1 MCKILKLKKEKNSQL
16 LAEQQ
21 EVVQQEAN
29 WATLVGTLRK
39 AGWCRNQTDLGI
51 ENYRGMLMPLVM
63 RDAFLAITGI
73 AARSLADEAGCF
85 HVFTTCRFGCKT
97 KSIDYV

>member
-16 LAEQQ
+16 LAEQH

-39 AGWCRNQTDLGI
+39 AGWCRNQTNLGI

-73 AARSLADEAGCF
+73 AARSLADKAGCF
-85 HVFTTCRFGCKT
+85 HVVTTCRFGCKT
-97 KSIDYV
+97 KSVDYV